1 MYKVLITGATGFIGS
16 HVVRLFC
23 EKGVKVNCLVR
34 KTSDLSNIKDLQVKL
49 IYGDITDLQGL
60 IQSFKGFDSVIHIAA
75 YVHDWGNYDVFY
87 KTNVIGTLNVLQSS
101 YENNINNIIITG
113 SISVYGEEDSK
124 VVKNENSPYNSHYP
138 YFGDKIFPS
147 KFNFYRDTKAIAQKE
162 AIKFATEHNLN
173 MTIIEPVWVY
183 GEREFNTGFFEYIKT
198 IKTGIPFFPG
208 SKKNKF
214 HVVYAQDLARAYWLA
229 FQKKLMGINSFII
242 GNEKAEQ
249 MDKIFSLFCRE
260 AGLKKPKN
268 LHKFIAYPIGFLWEL
283 LYTILYMKNPPLLA
297 RNRVNLF
304 YDNIEYSTLKA
315 KILLEFT
322 NLYSLEEGIKKTVV
336 WYKEQKLI

>member
-1 MYKVLITGATGFIGS
+1 MHKVLITGATGFIGS
-16 HVVRLFC
+16 HVVRLFS
-23 EKGVKVNCLVR
+23 EKGVKIGCLVR
-34 KTSDLSNIKDLQVKL
+34 KNSDLANIKDLPVELK
-49 IYGDITDLQGL
+49 YGDITNLQGL
-60 IQSFKGFDSVIHIAA
+60 RQSFKGFDFVIHIAA

-101 YENNINNIIITG
+101 YDNNINNIIITG

-124 VVKNENSPYNSHYP
+124 IIKDENSPYNSHYP

-147 KFNFYRDTKAIAQKE
+147 KFNFYRDTKTIAKKE

-198 IKTGIPFFPG
+198 VKTGIPFFPG

-214 HVVYAQDLARAYWLA
+214 HVVYARDLARAYWLA
-229 FQKKLMGINSFII
+229 FQKKLIGINSFII
-242 GNEKAEQ
+242 GNEKVEQ
-249 MDKIFSLFCRE
+249 MDKIFSLFCQE
-260 AGLKKPKN
+260 AGLKKPKI
-268 LHKFIAYPIGFLWEL
+268 LHKFIVYPIGFFGEL
-283 LYTILYMKNPPLLA
+283 FYTILGMKNPPLLT

-315 KILLEFT
+315 KTLLGFT
-322 NLYSLEEGIKKTVV
+322 NLYSLEEGIKKTVA
-336 WYKEQKLI
+336 WYKEQKL